1 MNELAFQQ
9 ERLTG
14 IGASDVQAVLSLPPW
29 GCAKRLWYTKRS
41 VPQDYE
47 SPENK
52 LFARGHKL
60 EALVADEYAE
70 ATGREL
76 TEMPMQRHPQH
87 PELMVHIDR
96 GITAP
101 ERPEPGVLEIK
112 TVNSQMFY
120 KIKREGLPYGYICQI
135 QHAMAVVDAKF
146 GAFCTLW
153 PDGWELR
160 YWDVEPDPELQA
172 MLVEAS
178 VQFWVTVQ
186 NGPMPAALEASDPR
200 CARCPWRTSC
210 QGEALKAACGDS
222 VDSTFDPSL
231 SQLAEDYME
240 ARELAEEADAIK
252 DAAGDKLKEA
262 IGNRTAVETVGC
274 RLIYRPV
281 TSMRYDTAA
290 LNKIPGMERYKK
302 ASISRPLKVYPS

>member
-1 MNELAFQQ
+1 MQKRQ
-9 ERLTG
+9 
-14 IGASDVQAVLSLPPW
+14 VPP
-29 GCAKRLWYTKRS
+29 
-41 VPQDYE
+41 DYE

-76 TEMPMQRHPQH
+76 TEMPMQRHKEH

-120 KIKREGLPYGYICQI
+120 KIKREGLPHGYVAQL
-135 QHAMAVVDAKF
+135 QHAMAVTGAKW
-146 GAFCTLW
+146 GSWALLW
-153 PDGWELR
+153 ADGWELR

-178 VQFWVTVQ
+178 VKFWVTVQ
-186 NGPMPAALEASDPR
+186 KGPMPAALEASDPR

-210 QGEALKAACGDS
+210 QGEALKAACKDS
-222 VDSTFDPSL
+222 VDGGFDPSL
-231 SQLAEDYME
+231 GA
-240 ARELAEEADAIK
+240 LAEEYFEAKEMRDEADSLFE
-252 DAAGDKLKEA
+252 GTQERLKVA
-262 IGNRTAVETVGC
+262 LGNRTSTETIGA
-274 RLIYRPV
+274 RIFWRQQI
-281 TSMRYDTAA
+281 SMRYDTAA
-290 LNKIPGMERYKK
+290 LNKIPGMEKYKK
-302 ASISRPLKVYPS
+302 PSVSRPLRVFAL